1 MSHDIKADEPKAKEG
16 EGFLRR
22 LFDRIVHDP
31 AAADAHSGS
40 DRKSTLDL
48 GDIQGIILR
57 GYRMPMVRH
66 FLLSVGVP
74 AEARKMLGRL
84 VSGDEADA
92 PQITT
97 ADEWQVG
104 FAPGPGRRS
113 GANPIPQTGLLP

>member
-1 MSHDIKADEPKAKEG
+1 MSQDIKADEPKAKEG

-22 LFDRIVHDP
+22 LFDRIGHDP
-31 AAADAHSGS
+31 SAGDDHSAS
-40 DRKSTLDL
+40 ARESTLDL
-48 GDIQGIILR
+48 SDIQGIILR

-74 AEARKMLGRL
+74 AAARKMLGRL

-97 ADEWQVG
+97 ADEWQ
-104 FAPGPGRRS
+104 
-113 GANPIPQTGLLP
+113 